1 MVRFAGTLNYKGRG
15 RNVQCDSATTLIA
28 GSEGNNARAYWT
40 TRFELSDLLRERL
53 SVGFRK
59 DAEHLVAGGREALNG
74 HAAILHGYDFRVL
87 YRNRSLLFYRVCGDF
102 HVLPRFLI
110 AVLLPSLPKLDMRL
124 DYRNRV
130 LSWETEDAFTASKLG
145 FFGLYEG

>member
-1 MVRFAGTLNYKGRG
+1 MSSVIRRQHRSPYRSGVA
-15 RNVQCDSATTLIA
+15 
-28 GSEGNNARAYWT
+28 ARVYWI
-40 TRFELSDLLRERL
+40 TRFELPDLLRERL
-53 SVGFRK
+53 SVGFRQ
-59 DAEHLVAGGREALNG
+59 DAEHLVAGGRKALNG
-74 HAAILHGYDFRVL
+74 HPAILHGYDFRVL
-87 YRNRSLLFYRVCGDF
+87 NRNRSLLFYRVCGDF

-145 FFGLYEG
+145 FFRALRGLRRTFNLHLRRIV